1 MDPLLQ
7 ENIDAILDA
16 SNEGIWDWDITSSD
30 IYYSESIYRF
40 LGRDEGATMKNMF
53 AEPEA
58 LIYHEDLQSFQD
70 SLTEAIDNPDCEHY
84 AIDCRAVCLDGAIC
98 WLRIRGV
105 IVRAGTQAIR
115 MVGTMIDISVRRNQE
130 LDLERKRSM
139 LEMVVNNVPVLMYFK
154 DRYSRYRIVNEKM
167 CEWLGCSG
175 MEEVIGKDDSN
186 FYSEETAHEIHQ
198 DELYVIESSRPILD
212 KIRRER
218 WSNKP
223 DSFIKEVKYPWLDR
237 EGQVIGTFGAAT
249 DVTRLMKL
257 QSRLRSVALD
267 LQSKAKAYKEEL
279 DMARELQQAILPRN
293 DGFWEKRVECLS
305 DYAKIDSSY
314 QSAKDLAGDYYEL
327 LPLSE
332 GKLGVFIC
340 DVSGIGVRSA
350 FIVSMIR
357 GLIEKANRVASDPA
371 AFLERI
377 NRGLHNLLGE
387 TVMKLPTTAS
397 YTVIDFIDGKATI
410 ASAEAD
416 FPIILNQACDGVI
429 EINEDEVSTG
439 CALGS
444 HLECEYS
451 NHLLD
456 LDKIGM
462 FLFSTDGAVSRTN
475 IEGEEIGRELLQD
488 LTIRYSDVDEPCA
501 QLGIEILEWGSG
513 HKLEDDV
520 CLISV
525 RSIK

>member
-1 MDPLLQ
+1 
-7 ENIDAILDA
+7 
-16 SNEGIWDWDITSSD
+16 
-30 IYYSESIYRF
+30 
-40 LGRDEGATMKNMF
+40 
-53 AEPEA
+53 
-58 LIYHEDLQSFQD
+58 
-70 SLTEAIDNPDCEHY
+70 
-84 AIDCRAVCLDGAIC
+84 
-98 WLRIRGV
+98 
-105 IVRAGTQAIR
+105 
-115 MVGTMIDISVRRNQE
+115 
-130 LDLERKRSM
+130 
-139 LEMVVNNVPVLMYFK
+139 
-154 DRYSRYRIVNEKM
+154 
-167 CEWLGCSG
+167 
-175 MEEVIGKDDSN
+175 
-186 FYSEETAHEIHQ
+186 
-198 DELYVIESSRPILD
+198 
-212 KIRRER
+212 
-218 WSNKP
+218 
-223 DSFIKEVKYPWLDR
+223 
-237 EGQVIGTFGAAT
+237 
-249 DVTRLMKL
+249 
-257 QSRLRSVALD
+257 
-267 LQSKAKAYKEEL
+267 
-279 DMARELQQAILPRN
+279 
-293 DGFWEKRVECLS
+293 
-305 DYAKIDSSY
+305 
-314 QSAKDLAGDYYEL
+314 
-327 LPLSE
+327 
-332 GKLGVFIC
+332 
-340 DVSGIGVRSA
+340 
-350 FIVSMIR
+350 MIR

-451 NHLLD
+451 NHSLD

-513 HKLEDDV
+513 HKLEDDG

-525 RSIK
+525 RSKK